1 VGEQAERLAIHELPE
16 EVRPQ
21 VLSQTNAVEI
31 ELDHAATVEEVKR
44 LYNAIGRIAKK
55 AGFDRDDLPIIPTR
69 RGLRILNF
77 SKLDGAEFV
86 GVIQKTV
93 GKTFGERGIFP
104 LKIVEGDLVSNL
116 WKENPY
122 GEAYLQK
129 LVGTDVRGVTAAA
142 SRQTAG
148 GTERVGTPRQEH
160 LAAAEGRPDV
170 SRDFARVVDIY
181 ATEVRPLEER
191 YYEWFR
197 ELRDL
202 AREGKWEQID
212 PELQPFARKLLRV
225 LRDQPATPG
234 AAATAKASSAGR
246 APAEPQAT
254 ARKGAKDAA
263 SVRVRR
269 KTKAQTEE
277 AAALQQ
283 AEPAGPEP
291 ASAVESLESPEAP
304 QRSEATAET
313 PVAGEVV
320 EPVAPTGAEA
330 AAAVSPP
337 KLHPKPCPIRVC
349 NHYIRH
355 PKMPQNN
362 ASC

>member
-1 VGEQAERLAIHELPE
+1 VGEQAERLAIHEFPE

-31 ELDHAATVEEVKR
+31 ELDHAATVEEVRR
-44 LYNAIGRIAKK
+44 LYNAIGRIAKQLK
-55 AGFDRDDLPIIPTR
+55 FNRDDLPIIPTR

-77 SKLDGAEFV
+77 SNLDGTDFV
-86 GVIQKTV
+86 GAIWEAV
-93 GKTFGERGIFP
+93 GKTLGERRIFP

-116 WKENPY
+116 WKEHPY

-142 SRQTAG
+142 ARQTAG

-160 LAAAEGRPDV
+160 LATSEGRPDV
-170 SRDFARVVDIY
+170 SGDFSRVADIY

-191 YYEWFR
+191 FYEWLR
-197 ELRDL
+197 GLRDL

-225 LRDQPATPG
+225 LRDQPATP
-234 AAATAKASSAGR
+234 AAAKAEARSEAPPSTTTSSSAGQ

-254 ARKGAKDAA
+254 AQKGAEGAA
-263 SVRVRR
+263 PVRVR
-269 KTKAQTEE
+269 KPKGQTKKK
-277 AAALQQ
+277 AAPQQ

-291 ASAVESLESPEAP
+291 ASAAESPEPPKAP
-304 QRSEATAET
+304 QRPEATAET
-313 PVAGEVV
+313 PAAGE
-320 EPVAPTGAEA
+320 
-330 AAAVSPP
+330 
-337 KLHPKPCPIRVC
+337 
-349 NHYIRH
+349 
-355 PKMPQNN
+355 
-362 ASC
+362 